1 MAKKS
6 SRPIAA
12 ERLESDCCDDI
23 DVANWPTR
31 PYRDRLSS
39 GRWGAILFCG
49 DISDSLHA
57 FGNTLGVIYK
67 TLTEALHV
75 PCDNVRVLYNG
86 TSPTTYASL
95 PVVGAGTKENL
106 YELIREADASFDVL
120 FLVLLGHG
128 AAKPDVEEAGLVC
141 VAECDSHEELPTALI
156 RTCGHPI
163 SRSTKRH
170 VSKRGK
176 RLVNDILTPRE
187 LTAQLS
193 VLANCTAHVSAHC
206 CGSGIFAEVSRVSM
220 VSSFTSATNRDGAT
234 VLCPHRPYWQAP
246 FLWAHS
252 LAVQA
257 ELRPLRSAMLAAYL
271 DMVPCLGAA
280 CPVFV

>member
-1 MAKKS
+1 M
-6 SRPIAA
+6 AA
-12 ERLESDCCDDI
+12 ERLESDCCDNVDL
-23 DVANWPTR
+23 ANWPTK
-31 PYRDRLSS
+31 PYCEQLHSR
-39 GRWGAILFCG
+39 RWGAILFCG
-49 DISDSLHA
+49 DIGDSQHA
-57 FGNTLGVIYK
+57 FGNTFGVIHK
-67 TLTEALHV
+67 TLTGALHV
-75 PCDNVRVLYNG
+75 PCQNIRVLYNG
-86 TSPTTYASL
+86 TSTTAYAEL
-95 PVVGAGTKENL
+95 PVVGAATKENL
-106 YELIREADASFDVL
+106 YDLIREADATFDVL

-128 AAKPDVEEAGLVC
+128 ATKPDVEEAGLVC
-141 VAECDSHEELPTALI
+141 VAECDSHAKLPSSLT

-170 VSKRGK
+170 VSKPGK

-187 LTAQLS
+187 LAAQLS
-193 VLANCTAHVSAHC
+193 VLANCVTHVSAHC
-206 CGSGIFAEVSRVSM
+206 CGSGIFAEISRVST

-252 LAVQA
+252 LAEQA